1 MVSFN
6 LLSYN
11 IQDTIMNTT
20 IKHPR
25 MVNPG
30 TEQTFI
36 RQDTDLGGLE
46 VHTTKGIIE
55 VDTTACR
62 ESMGLGELKDY
73 TLVKMYAD
81 KGYHVADEATRRI
94 VQQGDMVE
102 MNRTPPS
109 EIKKQEFLQKNEPVD
124 ANIAFYPEV
133 APELTLRKGETDITQ
148 HPTEVNIDWENTQI
162 VPYQLD
168 RGTVNFD
175 IVQKAYIDIT
185 YLGEPMFFPDPEFQA
200 WA

>member
-81 KGYHVADEATRRI
+81 KGYQVADEATRRI

>member
-81 KGYHVADEATRRI
+81 KGYQVADEATRRI

-162 VPYQLD
+162 VPYQLE

-185 YLGEPMFFPDPEFQA
+185 YLGEPMFFPDSEFQA

>member
-81 KGYHVADEATRRI
+81 KGYQVADEATRRI

-133 APELTLRKGETDITQ
+133 APELTLRKGETDITH

-175 IVQKAYIDIT
+175 IVQKAYVDIT

>member
-62 ESMGLGELKDY
+62 ESMG
-73 TLVKMYAD
+73 
-81 KGYHVADEATRRI
+81 
-94 VQQGDMVE
+94 
-102 MNRTPPS
+102 
-109 EIKKQEFLQKNEPVD
+109 
-124 ANIAFYPEV
+124 
-133 APELTLRKGETDITQ
+133 
-148 HPTEVNIDWENTQI
+148 
-162 VPYQLD
+162 
-168 RGTVNFD
+168 
-175 IVQKAYIDIT
+175 
-185 YLGEPMFFPDPEFQA
+185 
-200 WA
+200 

>member
-81 KGYHVADEATRRI
+81 KGYQVADEATRRI

-162 VPYQLD
+162 VPYRLD

-185 YLGEPMFFPDPEFQA
+185 YLGEPMFFPDSEFQA

>member
-81 KGYHVADEATRRI
+81 KGYQVADEATRRI

-162 VPYQLD
+162 VPYQLE

-185 YLGEPMFFPDPEFQA
+185 YLGDPMFFPDPEFQA

>member
-11 IQDTIMNTT
+11 IQDTIMKTT

-81 KGYHVADEATRRI
+81 KGYQVADEATRRI

-133 APELTLRKGETDITQ
+133 APELTLRKGETDITH

-185 YLGEPMFFPDPEFQA
+185 YLGDPMFFPDPEFQA

>member
-81 KGYHVADEATRRI
+81 KGYQVADEATRRI

-162 VPYQLD
+162 VPYRLD

>member
-81 KGYHVADEATRRI
+81 KGYQVADEATRRI

-185 YLGEPMFFPDPEFQA
+185 YLGEPMFFPDSEFQA

>member
-81 KGYHVADEATRRI
+81 KGYQVADEATRRI

-133 APELTLRKGETDITQ
+133 APELTLRKGETDITH

>member
-1 MVSFN
+1 
-6 LLSYN
+6 
-11 IQDTIMNTT
+11 
-20 IKHPR
+20 

-81 KGYHVADEATRRI
+81 KGYQVADEATRRI

-162 VPYQLD
+162 VPYRLD

>member
-1 MVSFN
+1 MVGFN

-11 IQDTIMNTT
+11 IQDTIMNTN

-55 VDTTACR
+55 VDTTACW
-62 ESMGLGELKDY
+62 ESMGLGKLRDK
-73 TLVKMYAD
+73 TFIKMFVD
-81 KGYHVADEATRRI
+81 KGYQVADEATRRI
-94 VQQGDMVE
+94 VQQGNMVE

-109 EIKKQEFLQKNEPVD
+109 EIKKQEFLQKNEPID

-133 APELTLRKGETDITQ
+133 APEMTLNKGETDITQ
-148 HPTEVNIDWENTQI
+148 HPTEVNIDWENTEI
-162 VPYQLD
+162 VPYRLE
-168 RGTVNFD
+168 RGTVTFD
-175 IVQKAYIDIT
+175 IVQKAYVDIT
-185 YLGEPMFFPDPEFQA
+185 YLGDPMFFPDPEFQA

>member
-1 MVSFN
+1 MVGFN
-6 LLSYN
+6 LLNYN

-30 TEQTFI
+30 TNQLFY
-36 RQDTDLGGLE
+36 RQESKFAFMGIDSTLPFVEIDLS
-46 VHTTKGIIE
+46 
-55 VDTTACR
+55 AAR
-62 ESMGLGELKDY
+62 ESMGIGHLTDMGV
-73 TLVKMYAD
+73 VKMCVD
-81 KGYHVADEATRRI
+81 KGYQVADEATRRI
-94 VQQGDMVE
+94 VQQGNMVE

-124 ANIAFYPEV
+124 ANIDFIPKTGPDFTVHE
-133 APELTLRKGETDITQ
+133 G
-148 HPTEVNIDWENTQI
+148 EVNLEPQPSDLNIHWEDTQI

-175 IVQKAYIDIT
+175 IVQKAYIDII
-185 YLGEPMFFPDPEFQA
+185 YMGDPLFFPDPEFQS

>member
-81 KGYHVADEATRRI
+81 KGYQVADEATRRI

-162 VPYQLD
+162 VPYQLE

>member
-81 KGYHVADEATRRI
+81 KGYQVADEATRRI

-133 APELTLRKGETDITQ
+133 APELTLRKGETDIAH

-185 YLGEPMFFPDPEFQA
+185 YLGDPMFFPDPEFQA

>member
-81 KGYHVADEATRRI
+81 KGYQVADEATRRI

-185 YLGEPMFFPDPEFQA
+185 YLGDPMFFPDPEFQA

>member
-1 MVSFN
+1 MVSLN

-46 VHTTKGIIE
+46 VHTTKGLIE

-62 ESMGLGELKDY
+62 ESMGLGELRDY

-81 KGYHVADEATRRI
+81 KGYQVADEATRRI
-94 VQQGDMVE
+94 VQQGNMVE

-133 APELTLRKGETDITQ
+133 APELTLRKGETDITH

-162 VPYQLD
+162 VPYRLD

-175 IVQKAYIDIT
+175 IVQKAYVDIT
-185 YLGEPMFFPDPEFQA
+185 YLGEPMFFPDPEFQS